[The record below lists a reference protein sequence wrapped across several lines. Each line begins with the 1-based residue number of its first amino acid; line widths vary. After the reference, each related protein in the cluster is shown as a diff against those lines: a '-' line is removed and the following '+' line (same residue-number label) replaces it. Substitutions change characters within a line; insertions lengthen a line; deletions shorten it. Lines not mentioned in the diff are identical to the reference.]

1 MPKKQWMLRMEGREM
16 MQMIKRIDLRQRRV
30 LRQSNDLIKYHEAD
44 TNFNYPVFDNNDTI
58 RSCYCLCIISRSLF
72 DIH

>member
-1 MPKKQWMLRMEGREM
+1 M

-44 TNFNYPVFDNNDTI
+44 THFNYLMFDNNDAMRSI
-58 RSCYCLCIISRSLF
+58 RSCCCLCIIS
-72 DIH
+72 